1 MRLPPLRPATLVRR
15 YKRFLGDL
23 RFDDGTEAVAHVPN
37 PGRMTACLRAE
48 DTPVLVSEAV
58 GAARKLRWTVEL
70 AMPDDAWI
78 LVHPGRANAI
88 VGEALAAGGIP
99 ELAGYAEARAE
110 QRYGAGSRIDWL
122 LTDGARAAY
131 VEVKNATL
139 VRGRVAC
146 FPDAVT
152 ARGARHLAELEAVVA
167 AGARGVLLFHV
178 GRPDA
183 DAVTPADDVD
193 PVYGAALRRA
203 MAAGVEVL
211 AYRSVV
217 TPDAITLGERLPVRV

>member
-37 PGRMTACLRAE
+37 PGRMTACLRDGE
-48 DTPVLVSEAV
+48 TPVLVSEAA
-58 GAARKLRWTVEL
+58 GPARKLRWTVEL
-70 AMPDDAWI
+70 AMPGDAWV

-99 ELAGYAEARAE
+99 ELAGYAQARPE
-110 QRYGAGSRIDWL
+110 QRYGEGSRIDWL
-122 LTDGARAAY
+122 LTDGARPAY

-139 VRGRVAC
+139 VRDGIAC

-152 ARGARHLAELEAVVA
+152 ARGARHLAELEGIVA
-167 AGARGVLLFHV
+167 AGARGVLLFHM
-178 GRPDA
+178 GRPNA
-183 DAVTPADDVD
+183 AAVTPTDDVD

-203 MAAGVEVL
+203 LRAGVEVL

-217 TPDAITLGERLPVRV
+217 TPDAVTLGEALPVRV